1 VTCSLDDPRVRAVL
15 QRLHAEAQGQRVRVM
30 RHVAA
35 SITDRLFGRHP
46 SLPVEIERLGRFHAS
61 VSRRQGRFLYLVARS
76 VRAARIVEFGT
87 SVGISAAYLACAVR
101 DNGGGEVIGSEMN
114 PVKLAGAR
122 RNLADAGLDGLVD
135 VREGDARE
143 TLRQVGGP
151 VDMLFLDGFP
161 ELYLPLLRMLM
172 PNLRTGAVVL
182 ADNIFTHRTI
192 LAPYRRFVRDWTNG
206 FCSETL
212 LMKFGT
218 EYSVRL

>member
-1 VTCSLDDPRVRAVL
+1 MTCSLDDPRVRAVL
-15 QRLHAEAQGQRVRVM
+15 GRLHAEAQGQRLQVM

-46 SLPVEIERLGRFHAS
+46 SLSVEVERLGRFHAA

-76 VRAARIVEFGT
+76 VRATRIVEFGT

-122 RNLADAGLDGLVD
+122 RNLADAGLGGLVD

-143 TLRQVGGP
+143 TLRHVGGQ

-172 PNLRTGAVVL
+172 PTLRAGAVVL
-182 ADNIFTHRTI
+182 ADNILTHRRI
-192 LAPYRRFVRDWTNG
+192 LAPYRRFVRDRPNG